1 MKVRCKNR
9 LTAYLH
15 HVKIFGWNSVE
26 QWSDMYIRRRYCN
39 VRNTRATKLTE
50 LGVFLQWEVNGN
62 CCTTF
67 GWNLAAQRL
76 FRVQIQDTADQV
88 CMTIQL
94 RINCEIK
101 EHAQFTILHT
111 WNQVDHASWRV
122 SRLLLA
128 AGIRLNS
135 VQVSRST

>member
-1 MKVRCKNR
+1 
-9 LTAYLH
+9 
-15 HVKIFGWNSVE
+15 
-26 QWSDMYIRRRYCN
+26 
-39 VRNTRATKLTE
+39 
-50 LGVFLQWEVNGN
+50 
-62 CCTTF
+62 
-67 GWNLAAQRL
+67 
-76 FRVQIQDTADQV
+76 
-88 CMTIQL
+88 MTIQL